1 MRGCIRANTVPKW
14 QKNLSLLIHISGTIH
29 HMIAIFGKNMYSDNI
44 SAGACFIF
52 FKNLFF
58 LIVRGVKEQKMTQKN
73 KNFCRSHS
81 VSQEP
86 YIMWIWVLV
95 HLCKTMTSPAIFFLS
110 FKILIF
116 FGDKGR
122 KGAKGDPKLLI
133 SFCLVPCLN
142 NL

>member
-58 LIVRGVKEQKMTQKN
+58 LIVRGVKGQKMSQKN